1 VIGRYCH
8 ACGQENVEPRQT
20 LWHLIAHFF
29 NDITH
34 FDGKFFET
42 LKVLLFRPGFLPAE
56 YIRGRR
62 VRYLDPI
69 RMYVF
74 TSAIFFLLFFS
85 FFQHDHPFR
94 ATINGKTLDEV
105 RSLDSASFAKF
116 TADLTDGKK
125 PLTREQFEKFVDTSL
140 SKGLRIGSASYSTVR
155 EYDSVMRARNRKPGW
170 FERQFAYKQI
180 AINQKY
186 HNNMQE
192 ITSAFTHSLV
202 HSIPQ
207 MLFISLPLFAFILRI
222 LYVRRRKEF
231 YYVSHGIFA
240 VHLYIFIFI
249 ALLVVLSLGKL
260 DDVVHSGL
268 LRALGS
274 LLVIGMIVYVYLAM
288 KKFYHQGWLKTFFK
302 FLLTGLGLVIVI
314 PLLFC
319 VFIFFSFFNI

>member
-1 VIGRYCH
+1 MSHSSERKDRNCLNCGTAVIGRYCH

-74 TSAIFFLLFFS
+74 TSAIFFLLFFT
-85 FFQHDHPFR
+85 FFQQEHPFKT
-94 ATINGKTLDEV
+94 TINGKTLDEV

-116 TADLTDGKK
+116 TADLGDRKK

-140 SKGLRIGSASYSTVR
+140 SNGLKIGSASYSTVR
-155 EYDSVMRARNRKPGW
+155 EYDSTMHARQRKPGW
-170 FERQFAYKQI
+170 LERQFVYKQI

-186 HNNMQE
+186 HNNSQE
-192 ITSAFTHSLV
+192 IFSAFTHSLV

-207 MLFISLPLFAFILRI
+207 MLFISLPLFALILRI
-222 LYVRRRKEF
+222 LY
-231 YYVSHGIFA
+231 
-240 VHLYIFIFI
+240 
-249 ALLVVLSLGKL
+249 
-260 DDVVHSGL
+260 
-268 LRALGS
+268 
-274 LLVIGMIVYVYLAM
+274 M
-288 KKFYHQGWLKTFFK
+288 
-302 FLLTGLGLVIVI
+302 
-314 PLLFC
+314 
-319 VFIFFSFFNI
+319 